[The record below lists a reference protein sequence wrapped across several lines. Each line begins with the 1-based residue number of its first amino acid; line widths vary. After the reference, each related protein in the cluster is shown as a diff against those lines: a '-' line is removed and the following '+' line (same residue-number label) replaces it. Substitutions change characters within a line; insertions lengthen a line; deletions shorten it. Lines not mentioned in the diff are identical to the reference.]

1 MNVDIM
7 WRIAN
12 YQFQWF
18 PIWTLASLGLLKGAD
33 ESAVTC
39 LLYFKYQFEELSHS
53 SMKRLSSFA
62 FGSIYVYST
71 VEH

>member
-12 YQFQWF
+12 HPFQWF
-18 PIWTLASLGLLKGAD
+18 PIWTLASLGLLKGVD

-39 LLYFKYQFEELSHS
+39 LLIFQILIRRTSPFLYEKAVS
-53 SMKRLSSFA
+53 
-62 FGSIYVYST
+62 
-71 VEH
+71 